1 VKGDSY
7 ELQVTEPG
15 FQNEAIKEVEIT
27 LYFRI
32 EATCAIET
40 YYRGKDG
47 MKLGDTVAFELKNKP
62 FWNEHRFRVSDPH
75 FGSSEGADLR
85 IEVEGASPLLG
96 MVVIAAIIN
105 PHEC

>member
-1 VKGDSY
+1 
-7 ELQVTEPG
+7 
-15 FQNEAIKEVEIT
+15 
-27 LYFRI
+27 
-32 EATCAIET
+32 
-40 YYRGKDG
+40 